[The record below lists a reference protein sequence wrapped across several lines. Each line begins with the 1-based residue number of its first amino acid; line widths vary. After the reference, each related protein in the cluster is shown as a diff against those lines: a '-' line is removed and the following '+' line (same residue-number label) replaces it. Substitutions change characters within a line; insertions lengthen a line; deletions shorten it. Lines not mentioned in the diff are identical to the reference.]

1 MPAQPVR
8 SLFLLVLAIL
18 CFAVGFILA
27 VGWVHGGNINAWLF
41 GGLLAFAA
49 AHLP

>member
-1 MPAQPVR
+1 MIAAHR
-8 SLFLLVLAIL
+8 SLILLVIAIL
-18 CFAVGFILA
+18 CFFVGLILA
-27 VGWVHGGNINAWLF
+27 VGWVNGGNEQAWLF

>member
-1 MPAQPVR
+1 MTVSR
-8 SLFLLVLAIL
+8 SLILLVVAIV
-18 CFAVGFILA
+18 CFAVGLILA
-27 VGWVHGGNINAWLF
+27 VGWIHGGNQDAWLF

>member
-1 MPAQPVR
+1 MTSAHR
-8 SLFLLVLAIL
+8 ALLLLVISIV
-18 CFAVGFILA
+18 CFAVGLILA
-27 VGWVHGGNINAWLF
+27 VGWINGGNQDAWLF

>member
-1 MPAQPVR
+1 MTFNR
-8 SLFLLVLAIL
+8 SIVLLIVAIV
-18 CFAVGFILA
+18 CFAVGLLLA
-27 VGWVHGGNINAWLF
+27 LSVINGGNQDALLA

>member
-1 MPAQPVR
+1 MPITR
-8 SLFLLVLAIL
+8 SLLFLVVSIV
-18 CFAVGFILA
+18 CFVIGLILA
-27 VGWVHGGNINAWLF
+27 VGWIHGGNEQAWLF

>member
-1 MPAQPVR
+1 MAFSR
-8 SLFLLVLAIL
+8 SLILLVVAIV

-27 VGWVHGGNINAWLF
+27 VGWLNGGNQDAWLF

-49 AHLP
+49 AHLQ